1 MRRSAPYPCVLVL
14 VLLVLPVAS
23 AAQPPEIRFAG
34 RTWSVVG
41 GEVKVEQYLG
51 EDAVRLRNGAI
62 VLSDLKFENGIIE
75 FDVATTG
82 HRSFIGVAFR
92 IHGDDSYED
101 FYLRPHNSGRFDATQ
116 YTPVFN
122 RISAWQLYPEYNA
135 SIEIPSE
142 RWLHVRLEIS
152 GLRMRAFVDGGDEPI
167 LVVDDLK
174 CGQRQGAV
182 ALKSNFPA
190 AGQPAD
196 LYPTAFANFKLT
208 PTESGGTHNQ
218 AAVPDPKS
226 IGAWAI
232 SAALPSLGVTVSEIP
247 REALVGDG
255 WDVVDSETSGLVNL
269 ARYRAIPAGS
279 RQGTLF
285 ARVIVRSDRDQVK
298 KLNFGFSDR
307 GSIFLNDQ
315 ILFSGDNTYMSRSQR
330 YLGVVTIENDAIYLP
345 LRQGDNELL
354 FAVSEAFGGW
364 GLIARF
370 EDLDGISVEARAP

>member
-1 MRRSAPYPCVLVL
+1 MRRWLLYYL
-14 VLLVLPVAS
+14 VLLLLLPTTS
-23 AAQPPEIRFAG
+23 TAQPAEIRFAG
-34 RTWSVVG
+34 RTWSVAG
-41 GEVKVEQYLG
+41 DEVKVERYLG
-51 EDAVRLRNGAI
+51 RDAARLRNGAI

-92 IHGDDSYED
+92 IHDDDSYED
-101 FYLRPHNSGRFDATQ
+101 FYIRPHNSGRFDATQ

-135 SIEIPSE
+135 AIEVPSE
-142 RWLHVRLEIS
+142 QWMHVRLEIS
-152 GLRMRAFVDGGDEPI
+152 GPRMRVFLNGGDEPD

-208 PTESGGTHNQ
+208 PAEPGSTYPKR
-218 AAVPDPKS
+218 AATDPRL
-226 IGAWAI
+226 IGRWAI
-232 SAALPSLGVTVSEIP
+232 SAAMPSFGGSVSQIP
-247 REALVGDG
+247 REALASG
-255 WDVVDSETSGLVNL
+255 WSLVDTEASGLVNL
-269 ARYRAIPAGS
+269 ARHRGVPAGS
-279 RQGTLF
+279 RQATVF
-285 ARVIVRSDRDQVK
+285 ARVIVKSEREQVK
-298 KLNFGFSDR
+298 KLNYGFSDR

-330 YLGVVTIENDAIYLP
+330 YLGVVTIDNDAIYLP
-345 LRQGDNELL
+345 LRQGENELV

>member
-1 MRRSAPYPCVLVL
+1 MCRSLPYAVVLVL
-14 VLLVLPVAS
+14 ALSFPVISNGQA
-23 AAQPPEIRFAG
+23 PEIRFAG
-34 RTWSVVG
+34 RTWSVAG
-41 GEVKVEQYLG
+41 GEAKVERYLG
-51 EDAVRLRNGAI
+51 QDAVRLRNGAI
-62 VLSDLKFENGIIE
+62 VLPDAKFENGSIE

-92 IHGDDSYED
+92 IDDDNSYED
-101 FYLRPHNSGRFDATQ
+101 FYLRPHNSGHFDAVQ

-122 RISAWQLYPEYNA
+122 GISAWQLYPEYNA

-152 GLRMRAFVDGGDEPI
+152 GPRMRAFVDGGAEPI
-167 LVVDDLK
+167 LEVDDLK
-174 CGQRQGAV
+174 CGERQGAV

-190 AGQPAD
+190 AGLPAD

-208 PTESGGTHNQ
+208 PSEYG
-218 AAVPDPKS
+218 AAHKEPAAPDQRLIS
-226 IGAWAI
+226 RWAI
-232 SAALPSLGVTVSEIP
+232 STAFPSLGGTVSEIAD
-247 REALVGDG
+247 EAMASDG
-255 WDVVDSETSGLVNL
+255 WDVVESEASGLVNL

-279 RQGTLF
+279 RQATLF
-285 ARVIVRSDRDQVK
+285 ARVVVRSDRDQVK

-307 GSIFLNDQ
+307 GSIFLNGH

-330 YLGVVTIENDAIYLP
+330 YLGVVTIDNDALYLP
-345 LRQGDNELL
+345 LRKGENELV

-370 EDLDGISVEARAP
+370 EDTDGISFEARAP